1 MINSILKSWKTTVV
15 GFLLIAA
22 ALYLMITAKSIST
35 EAITLTTL
43 GIGLIV
49 AKDANISGT

>member
-15 GFLLIAA
+15 GFFLIAA
-22 ALYLMITAKSIST
+22 ALYLMISAKSIST
-35 EAITLTTL
+35 ESITIITL

-49 AKDANISGT
+49 AKDSNVSGT